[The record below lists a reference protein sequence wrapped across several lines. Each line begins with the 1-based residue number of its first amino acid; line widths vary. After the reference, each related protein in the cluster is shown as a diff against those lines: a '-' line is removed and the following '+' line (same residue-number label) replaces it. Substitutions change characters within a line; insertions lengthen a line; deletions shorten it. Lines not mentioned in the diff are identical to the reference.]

1 MKLRTNSPALKTALF
16 FQTLLFSLSSAY
28 AAPQESAY
36 QTLSNEKPL
45 AASSRFVVVDDFNTG
60 KFTVRQG
67 ATWRIKQPAIGALD
81 LSVDKQDA
89 RNSKRGNSLKA
100 VFNLSPKE
108 QVFFEAFLDRIDV
121 SQAKALVFKVKAE
134 SALPKPFMGSLRVT
148 LIDWRQKKISQ
159 AVVMSKQAAEGKVW
173 DEITI
178 PAEAFKGLD
187 NDQLVT
193 LRFSILS
200 HAEAARGTLWVDEIA
215 FFGEGDLA
223 FENHRDNLI
232 NFPKNTL
239 ADDRR
244 SSLKAE
250 KNDKKF
256 LKTIAADTWEFFK
269 NAKDKQTNL
278 IVDHIRTGEAP
289 LIGDYTSTTNI
300 AMDFL
305 AIISAMKLEMI
316 SREEAL
322 SRVKAVLD
330 TLARM
335 SRYDGFFYN
344 FYDTKKLSVQR
355 SYISSV
361 DSGWLAI
368 SLVVIRQAFPE
379 LSETVTK
386 YLDGFNFGEFLDPEN
401 NQLVV
406 GVDVPAR
413 NFGMYHYGLL
423 VTEARATSF
432 YAIGKGDVPR
442 DHWWFLYRTLP
453 EVWDWQTQ
461 KPKGGFTVRE
471 GVEYFSGY
479 YEKNGKKFVPSWG
492 GSLFEVL
499 MPTLVLRE
507 REMAPKGL
515 GLNNKTLTELHRDYA
530 LVEKKYPVW
539 GISPAADSNGRTWQ
553 YLELGVRDLGA
564 KGYPDRGVITPHV
577 SFLALDSLPKDA
589 IKNIRK
595 LLDFP
600 IYGEYGFYDA
610 VNLKNNR
617 VNPQYLALDQGM
629 ILAAICNYLQDGA
642 IQKLFH
648 SDPVGKNAENLLSSE
663 TFFNS

>member
-1 MKLRTNSPALKTALF
+1 MKLRTNSPALKTILYF
-16 FQTLLFSLSSAY
+16 LVHLFSFSSVY
-28 AAPQESAY
+28 AASQESPY

-134 SALPKPFMGSLRVT
+134 SALPKPFMGSVRVT

-173 DEITI
+173 DEITV

-200 HAEAARGTLWVDEIA
+200 HAEPARGTLWIDEIA

-232 NFPKNTL
+232 DFPKITL
-239 ADDRR
+239 ADDKR

-250 KNDKKF
+250 KNDKK
-256 LKTIAADTWEFFK
+256 LLRAIAADTWEFFK

-305 AIISAMKLEMI
+305 AIVSAMKLQMI

-322 SRVKAVLD
+322 SRVTAVLD

-344 FYDTKKLSVQR
+344 FYDTKKL
-355 SYISSV
+355 
-361 DSGWLAI
+361 
-368 SLVVIRQAFPE
+368 LV
-379 LSETVTK
+379 
-386 YLDGFNFGEFLDPEN
+386 
-401 NQLVV
+401 
-406 GVDVPAR
+406 
-413 NFGMYHYGLL
+413 
-423 VTEARATSF
+423 
-432 YAIGKGDVPR
+432 
-442 DHWWFLYRTLP
+442 
-453 EVWDWQTQ
+453 
-461 KPKGGFTVRE
+461 
-471 GVEYFSGY
+471 
-479 YEKNGKKFVPSWG
+479 
-492 GSLFEVL
+492 
-499 MPTLVLRE
+499 
-507 REMAPKGL
+507 
-515 GLNNKTLTELHRDYA
+515 
-530 LVEKKYPVW
+530 
-539 GISPAADSNGRTWQ
+539 
-553 YLELGVRDLGA
+553 
-564 KGYPDRGVITPHV
+564 
-577 SFLALDSLPKDA
+577 
-589 IKNIRK
+589 
-595 LLDFP
+595 
-600 IYGEYGFYDA
+600 
-610 VNLKNNR
+610 
-617 VNPQYLALDQGM
+617 
-629 ILAAICNYLQDGA
+629 
-642 IQKLFH
+642 
-648 SDPVGKNAENLLSSE
+648 
-663 TFFNS
+663 

>member
-1 MKLRTNSPALKTALF
+1 MLAAALGCSANLSAGEPDAAGSP
-16 FQTLLFSLSSAY
+16 FSFLDG
-28 AAPQESAY
+28 
-36 QTLSNEKPL
+36 NKPL
-45 AASSRFVVVDDFNTG
+45 ASSPRFVVIDDFNTG

-81 LSVDKQDA
+81 LSVDKVDS
-89 RNSKRGNSLKA
+89 RNTQRGSSLKA
-100 VFNLSPKE
+100 AFNLSPKE
-108 QVFFEAFLDRIDV
+108 QVFFETFLDRIDV
-121 SQAKALVFKVKAE
+121 SQSKGLIFKVKAQ
-134 SALPKPFMGSLRVT
+134 SALSEPFMGSLRVT
-148 LIDWRQKKISQ
+148 LIDWRQNKVSQ
-159 AVVMSKQAAEGKVW
+159 AVVMTREAAEGKKW
-173 DEITI
+173 DEILI
-178 PAEAFKGLD
+178 PAKIFSGLD
-187 NDQLVT
+187 RDQLVT

-200 HAEAARGTLWVDEIA
+200 HGKSARGTLWIDEIA
-215 FFGEGDLA
+215 FWGDGDLA

-232 NFPKNTL
+232 GFPSRTQAEDKRAQL
-239 ADDRR
+239 R
-244 SSLKAE
+244 AE

-256 LKTIAADTWEFFK
+256 LRAIAADTWEFFK
-269 NAKDKQTNL
+269 NGKDKQTRL

-305 AIISAMKLEMI
+305 AIVSAMTMKMI
-316 SREEAL
+316 TREEAR
-322 SRVKAVLD
+322 SRIGEILD
-330 TLARM
+330 TLGKM

-355 SYISSV
+355 NYISTV

-368 SLVVIRQAFPE
+368 SMVVVRQAFPE
-379 LSETVTK
+379 FSETVTR
-386 YLDGFNFGEFLDPEN
+386 YLDGFKFGEFLDPEN

-423 VTEARATSF
+423 VTEARATSY
-432 YAIGKGDVPR
+432 YAIGKGDVSR

-461 KPKGGFTVRE
+461 KPKGGFKVKE

-479 YEKNGKKFVPSWG
+479 YEKSGKKFVPSWG

-507 REMAPKGL
+507 RELAPKGL
-515 GLNNKTLTELHRDYA
+515 GLNNKVLTELHRDYA
-530 LVEKKYPVW
+530 LIEKKYPVW

-553 YLELGVRDLGA
+553 YLELGVHDLGA

-600 IYGEYGFYDA
+600 MYGEYGFYDA
-610 VNLKNNR
+610 INLKTQR

-629 ILAAICNYLQDGA
+629 ILAALCNYLEDGA

-648 SDPVGKNAENLLSSE
+648 ADPIGKNAETLLSSE